1 MLYIL
6 IEVMDMPTLGEQL
19 KSLRIKKGMTQE
31 QLAQKLNTTKAAISR
46 YEKDQR
52 QPKLELLTEMAMI
65 LDASP
70 DDLYYLFLGSTE
82 FDDEQGVYATRMNA
96 MAKWVETITGANGI
110 IDSVDNNKQTAS
122 SEPATIEYS
131 PGDTFCDGC
140 FTVKKS
146 VPSSDGTMKLTI
158 SVEPEGM
165 RLKELISF
173 LDYLKKNNLA
183 GEGIPEMID
192 FMKAASKSAKGDNE

>member
-1 MLYIL
+1 
-6 IEVMDMPTLGEQL
+6 MP
-19 KSLRIKKGMTQE
+19 
-31 QLAQKLNTTKAAISR
+31 NV
-46 YEKDQR
+46 DQ
-52 QPKLELLTEMAMI
+52 
-65 LDASP
+65 
-70 DDLYYLFLGSTE
+70 
-82 FDDEQGVYATRMNA
+82 V
-96 MAKWVETITGANGI
+96 
-110 IDSVDNNKQTAS
+110 
-122 SEPATIEYS
+122 TIEYDNRQIGQLDS

-192 FMKAASKSAKGDNE
+192 FMKAAYKSAKGDDK